1 MAKDAGTPTS
11 RGWRPERKENYM
23 ATPMRVPIPDPMND
37 PELRPLAV
45 LTLTA
50 RGPGL
55 GDEEEL
61 TGAAVPEM
69 GQHIDRLSPS
79 QLHLLKAALV
89 HALGPG
95 HQGEVDFRTR
105 TTGYQLDGIG
115 LELID
120 GTGAGQVLP
129 LVVVFVYP
137 EASQSPSSGG

>member
-1 MAKDAGTPTS
+1 
-11 RGWRPERKENYM
+11 
-23 ATPMRVPIPDPMND
+23 MND
-37 PELRPLAV
+37 PELKPLAAV
-45 LTLTA
+45 KLSA
-50 RGPGL
+50 RTPGL
-55 GDEEEL
+55 GEEEEL
-61 TGAAVPEM
+61 TAAAVPEV

-120 GTGAGQVLP
+120 GTVTEQDSILP

-137 EASQSPSSGG
+137 EESRSPER